1 MLSVKYNKPVFSFV
15 QRTTINFN
23 KNHLNNKDK
32 QMLSKITQ
40 SKLPKLFD
48 IQLDDIDVYYEGKLI
63 TDNDD
68 KIIFIVE
75 HYTVGD
81 IQYTPKYNL
90 NDTVLY
96 CPGHYF
102 KVPLLIKG
110 FNRKNNMYC
119 VKIIDKYPEEMW
131 MKLDYKCGKYILP
144 ASIKDVIKARCYD
157 TNT

>member
-1 MLSVKYNKPVFSFV
+1 MLSVKYNKPVFSMD
-15 QRTTINFN
+15 QRIIINFN

-32 QMLSKITQ
+32 QMLSKISP

-68 KIIFIVE
+68 KIIFIAE

-96 CPGHYF
+96 CPEHYF
-102 KVPLLIKG
+102 KVPLLITL
-110 FNRKNNMYC
+110 F
-119 VKIIDKYPEEMW
+119 
-131 MKLDYKCGKYILP
+131 L
-144 ASIKDVIKARCYD
+144 
-157 TNT
+157 